1 MANQS
6 RIRFRQE
13 DDDNITKY
21 MEEFGHLPNRY
32 ALISEKMVC
41 GNRFNDNERSF
52 INEWVEEYKILNPSS
67 KSISWKE
74 FIPVM
79 EEKFGKLRSENQ
91 IKNFW
96 HTQER
101 KKKRNTSQGINH
113 DISYSPQ
120 YNNEIKR
127 DPKMEISH
135 LTNDEIKRDP
145 KMEVSHLTNVEIK
158 RDPKMEVSHLIE

>member
-1 MANQS
+1 
-6 RIRFRQE
+6 
-13 DDDNITKY
+13 

-32 ALISEKMVC
+32 ALISEKMGDRFTAKKINQRYKNKV
-41 GNRFNDNERSF
+41 NPLLRDDPFNDNEKSF
-52 INEWVEEYKILNPSS
+52 INKWVKDYKILNPSS

-145 KMEVSHLTNVEIK
+145 KMEVSHLTNDEIK